1 MGRLLQRRPGLPV
14 PPVPANHDT
23 MAQLLYSYFTDFSLE
38 YRMLAVPIPSAGPA
52 CFPVDN
58 RWMLFDT
65 IEMKL
70 TGCPD
75 VEDDPMTPSVTPL
88 FSEPET
94 PDPADRKWLTGN
106 EVLQETGIAKRDLIR
121 FIQLRVLPKSMMR
134 VAAGGG
140 DRRKKSYFSADILG
154 HVSMLKRLRDQGHSI
169 EEIAREMHDAA
180 EGTEMPQMMSPRK
193 SPSPDLPEVIAEQ
206 QGIPP
211 QIHLLVDSISTAAF
225 FVTPDLRI
233 GWIKAGQGDR
243 LSVAIEGELANDPTG
258 TVLDIML
265 RASLK
270 EMVFNWPP
278 LFSFTYRFLQ
288 ATIPAETFEKLA
300 PMVSLNLEETD
311 SADSFIPDGGTN
323 GPVDSC
329 PIRLEDEDGQ
339 VQLLRFYGIALSEG
353 TLFML
358 DEDRWQEPLPVVR
371 LEDGQEKPASRDD
384 LDPRK
389 IPFSVL
395 SARLDDSRS
404 IVDTLL
410 PETYFKLMTRIWD
423 ESDQVLAFYGGQR
436 AKRSG
441 TEVQYIIP
449 KHANTDPAFD
459 AIRCAF
465 ALKEKMREIEASLKA
480 DGGWFTNIR
489 LNIGISS
496 GSDHVQQ
503 EDLTASMAFLLP
515 GGASDQAFH
524 LSAIAHG
531 GAVWVTKSAFGHL
544 SPRQRDRILF
554 GIYRDDKLIR
564 NIFAQVEDLP
574 HAPDTPPLAR
584 AIRSLSVTRI
594 IDFK

>member
-1 MGRLLQRRPGLPV
+1 
-14 PPVPANHDT
+14 
-23 MAQLLYSYFTDFSLE
+23 
-38 YRMLAVPIPSAGPA
+38 
-52 CFPVDN
+52 
-58 RWMLFDT
+58 
-65 IEMKL
+65 
-70 TGCPD
+70 
-75 VEDDPMTPSVTPL
+75 
-88 FSEPET
+88 
-94 PDPADRKWLTGN
+94 
-106 EVLQETGIAKRDLIR
+106 
-121 FIQLRVLPKSMMR
+121 
-134 VAAGGG
+134 
-140 DRRKKSYFSADILG
+140 
-154 HVSMLKRLRDQGHSI
+154 
-169 EEIAREMHDAA
+169 
-180 EGTEMPQMMSPRK
+180 
-193 SPSPDLPEVIAEQ
+193 
-206 QGIPP
+206 
-211 QIHLLVDSISTAAF
+211 
-225 FVTPDLRI
+225 
-233 GWIKAGQGDR
+233 
-243 LSVAIEGELANDPTG
+243 VAIENELSNDPTG
-258 TVLDIML
+258 TVIDIML

-288 ATIPAETFEKLA
+288 ATVPAETFEKLA

-311 SADSFIPDGGTN
+311 SAEGFIPDGGTS

-353 TLFML
+353 TLFIL
-358 DEDRWQEPLPVVR
+358 DEDRWQEPLPVVQV
-371 LEDGQEKPASRDD
+371 DDNPDKPVSKDD
-384 LDPRK
+384 LDSRK

-423 ESDQVLAFYGGQR
+423 ESDRVLAFYGGQR

-441 TEVQYIIP
+441 TEVQYIVP

-465 ALKEKMREIEASLKA
+465 ALKAKMRELENSLKA
-480 DGGWFTNIR
+480 DGGWFANIR

-496 GSDHVQQ
+496 GSDHAQQ

-531 GAVWVTKSAFGHL
+531 GAVWITKSAFGHL
-544 SPRQRDRILF
+544 SPRQMERIIF

-564 NIFAQVEDLP
+564 NIFAQVADLP

>member
-1 MGRLLQRRPGLPV
+1 
-14 PPVPANHDT
+14 
-23 MAQLLYSYFTDFSLE
+23 MAS
-38 YRMLAVPIPSAGPA
+38 
-52 CFPVDN
+52 
-58 RWMLFDT
+58 
-65 IEMKL
+65 
-70 TGCPD
+70 
-75 VEDDPMTPSVTPL
+75 SVTPL

-94 PDPADRKWLTGN
+94 TDPTDRKWLSGN
-106 EVLQETGIAKRDLIR
+106 EVLQETGISKRDLIR

-134 VAAGGG
+134 VAAVSG
-140 DRRKKSYFSADILG
+140 DSRKKSYFSADILG
-154 HVSMLKRLRDQGHSI
+154 HVSLLKRLRDQGHSI
-169 EEIAREMHDAA
+169 EEIAREMHEAA
-180 EGTEMPQMMSPRK
+180 GSPDMPQA
-193 SPSPDLPEVIAEQ
+193 LPAAKAPAVEKPVETTVQA
-206 QGIPP
+206 GIPS
-211 QIHLLVDSISTAAF
+211 QIHLLADSISTAAF
-225 FVTPDLRI
+225 FVAHDLRI
-233 GWIKAGQGDR
+233 GWIKSGQRDR
-243 LSVAIEGELANDPTG
+243 LSVAIENELANDPNG

-288 ATIPAETFEKLA
+288 ATVPAETFEKLA
-300 PMVSLNLEETD
+300 PMVSLNLENTD
-311 SADSFIPDGGTN
+311 SAEGFIPGGGTN

-329 PIRLEDEDGQ
+329 PIRLEEEDGQ
-339 VQLLRFYGIALSEG
+339 VQLLRFYGIALAEG
-353 TLFML
+353 TLFIL
-358 DEDRWQEPLPVVR
+358 DEDRWQETLPAVQ
-371 LEDGQEKPASRDD
+371 LEDSQTKPALKDD
-384 LDPRK
+384 LESRK

-423 ESDQVLAFYGGQR
+423 ESDRVLAFYGGQR

-465 ALKEKMREIEASLKA
+465 TLREKMREIEASLKA
-480 DGGWFTNIR
+480 DGGWFANIR

-524 LSAIAHG
+524 LSSIAHG
-531 GAVWVTKSAFGHL
+531 GGVWITKSAFGHL
-544 SPRQRDRILF
+544 SPRQRDRIVF

-564 NIFAQVEDLP
+564 NIFAQVADLP
-574 HAPDTPPLAR
+574 HAPDTPPLSR

-594 IDFK
+594 IDIK

>member
-1 MGRLLQRRPGLPV
+1 MKP
-14 PPVPANHDT
+14 
-23 MAQLLYSYFTDFSLE
+23 MA
-38 YRMLAVPIPSAGPA
+38 
-52 CFPVDN
+52 
-58 RWMLFDT
+58 
-65 IEMKL
+65 
-70 TGCPD
+70 
-75 VEDDPMTPSVTPL
+75 PSVTPL

-94 PDPADRKWLTGN
+94 PDPTDRKWLSGN
-106 EVLQETGIAKRDLIR
+106 EVLQETGISKRDLIR
-121 FIQLRVLPKSMMR
+121 FIQLRVLPKTMMR
-134 VAAGGG
+134 VSASKGHS
-140 DRRKKSYFSADILG
+140 RKKSYFSADILG
-154 HVSMLKRLRDQGHSI
+154 HVSLLKRLRDQGHSI
-169 EEIAREMHDAA
+169 EEIAREMHEAA
-180 EGTEMPQMMSPRK
+180 EGSDTPHPPPTPK
-193 SPSPDLPEVIAEQ
+193 SPADDPPVDTTGQE
-206 QGIPP
+206 GIPP
-211 QIHLLVDSISTAAF
+211 QIHLLVDSIATAAF

-243 LSVAIEGELANDPTG
+243 LSVAIENELSNDPAG

-288 ATIPAETFEKLA
+288 ATVPAETFEKMA

-311 SADSFIPDGGTN
+311 SPESFIPGGGTN

-329 PIRLEDEDGQ
+329 PIRLENEGGQ
-339 VQLLRFYGIALSEG
+339 IQLLRFYGIALSEG
-353 TLFML
+353 TLFIL

-371 LEDGQEKPASRDD
+371 MEDSQEKPASKDD
-384 LDPRK
+384 LDSRK

-395 SARLDDSRS
+395 SARLDESRS

-423 ESDQVLAFYGGQR
+423 ESDRVLAFYGGQR

-465 ALKEKMREIEASLKA
+465 ALKEKMREIEDSLKA
-480 DGGWFTNIR
+480 DGGWFANIR
-489 LNIGISS
+489 LNIGVSS
-496 GSDHVQQ
+496 GSDHVQP

-531 GAVWVTKSAFGHL
+531 GGIWITKSAFGHL
-544 SPRQRDRILF
+544 SPRQRDRIVF

>member
-1 MGRLLQRRPGLPV
+1 
-14 PPVPANHDT
+14 
-23 MAQLLYSYFTDFSLE
+23 MAT
-38 YRMLAVPIPSAGPA
+38 
-52 CFPVDN
+52 
-58 RWMLFDT
+58 
-65 IEMKL
+65 
-70 TGCPD
+70 
-75 VEDDPMTPSVTPL
+75 SVAPL
-88 FSEPET
+88 FSDPET
-94 PDPADRKWLTGN
+94 HDSADRKWLTGN

-134 VAAGGG
+134 VAAGEGEN
-140 DRRKKSYFSADILG
+140 RKKSYFSVDILG
-154 HVSMLKRLRDQGHSI
+154 HVSLLKRLRDQGHAI
-169 EEIAREMHDAA
+169 EEIAREMHAAA
-180 EGTEMPQMMSPRK
+180 EGLDTPQPMSAAK
-193 SPSPDLPEVIAEQ
+193 SPPADPPKKTTRQ
-206 QGIPP
+206 KGIPP

-243 LSVAIEGELANDPTG
+243 LSVAIESELANDPTG

-288 ATIPAETFEKLA
+288 STVPAETFEKLA

-311 SADSFIPDGGTN
+311 SAEGFIPGGGTN
-323 GPVDSC
+323 GPIDSC
-329 PIRLEDEDGQ
+329 PIRLEDKNGQ
-339 VQLLRFYGIALSEG
+339 IQLLRFYGIALSEG
-353 TLFML
+353 TLFIL
-358 DEDRWQEPLPVVR
+358 DEDRWQESLPVVPMA
-371 LEDGQEKPASRDD
+371 DSRNKAALNDD
-384 LDPRK
+384 LDARK

-423 ESDQVLAFYGGQR
+423 ESDRVLAFYGGQR

-480 DGGWFTNIR
+480 DGGWFAKIR

-531 GAVWVTKSAFGHL
+531 GAVWITKSAFGHL

-564 NIFAQVEDLP
+564 NIFAQVADLP

-584 AIRSLSVTRI
+584 AIRALSVTRI
-594 IDFK
+594 IDLK